1 MACLRV
7 LPAGGYGAVDFPLV
21 LLRVLVPDERVVG
34 MVVVVSVVG
43 GGGGGS
49 GWY

>member
-1 MACLRV
+1 M
-7 LPAGGYGAVDFPLV
+7 LPAGGGGAVNFPLV
-21 LLRVLVPDERVVG
+21 LLCVLVPDKQVVG

-43 GGGGGS
+43 GGGSGS